1 MKKHTKIIL
10 IVILLTTMFIIMPQT
25 VKATGSGAT
34 EITPGQFKGDDP
46 GSDIKNDFNDTMDK
60 VEKMVKTA
68 GAFISVGGLMIIGIK
83 YMTGSLEEKAQYKKS
98 MMPYIIGCILIFGA
112 AYIGPEILEIFK
124 NKESGEEMG
133 STILGLIQVV
143 GTFISVGIM
152 MVLGI
157 KYMVGTTEERASYKK
172 TMIPYVI
179 GAILLFSAVT
189 IASYVAEMAEKIT
202 NNGGQGTGD
211 PGSMAVIVID
221 NDTRIV

>member
-25 VKATGSGAT
+25 VKATSGGT
-34 EITPGQFKGDDP
+34 EEITPGQFKGDDP

-112 AYIGPEILEIFK
+112 TYLGPEILDLFR

-133 STILGLIQVV
+133 SAILGLIQVV
-143 GTFISVGIM
+143 GTFISVGIV
-152 MVLGI
+152 MVLGV
-157 KYMVGTTEERASYKK
+157 KYMVGTTDERASYKK

-189 IASYVAEMAEKIT
+189 IASYVAEVAEEIT
-202 NNGGQGTGD
+202 NSGGQGTGE
-211 PGSMAVIVID
+211 PGSMGVIVIND
-221 NDTRIV
+221 DTRII